1 MLDLGMTQR
10 TQSRQSHPAGNLI
23 TLYNNIGN
31 HLNFICYLRGGV
43 DNHGLGKTPTL
54 LVYDIIKRKTDSKKW
69 GQAAK
74 DDIGDLKNSELLFDK
89 FKLFLSRENSEG
101 YYGGGHKELNQIYE
115 KNNGYYGSTDSSKD
129 DYNSINYGIVDAI
142 ADYLKYFKKHVD
154 SAIMKEEKN
163 GESKQKIN
171 YVLTV
176 PAMWDASA
184 REKMAKAAI
193 SAGIVTKEQ
202 ISNLLIITEPE
213 AAALYCENKYKDFV
227 MEDGKT
233 FIVCDAGGGTVDLV
247 TFRLIKNSKGELS
260 ICQVGDGDGDFC
272 GSTYLDE
279 KFKDYLLKFYDD
291 VGYQYDVCKLDF
303 SDIMKKFETSW
314 KVTLYLFDTTSIG
327 NYENNTLY

>member
-1 MLDLGMTQR
+1 MLDLGITQR

-23 TLYNNIGN
+23 IFYNNIGN

-54 LVYDIIKRKTDSKKW
+54 LVYDIIKRKTDPKKW

-74 DDIGDLKNSELLFDK
+74 DDIIYLKSSELLFDK
-89 FKLFLSRENSEG
+89 FKLFLSRKNSEDF
-101 YYGGGHKELNQIYE
+101 YGGGTKELDQIYD
-115 KNNGYYGSTDSSKD
+115 KNSRYYDSTDSSKD

-154 SAIMKEEKN
+154 KAIMKEEKN
-163 GESKQKIN
+163 GDSKQKIN

-227 MEDGKT
+227 MEDGTT

-260 ICQVGDGDGDFC
+260 ICQVGDGAGDLC
-272 GSTYLDE
+272 GSTYLD
-279 KFKDYLLKFYDD
+279 KNFKEYLLEFYDST
-291 VGYQYDVCKLDF
+291 GYQYDECKLDF
-303 SDIMKKFETSW
+303 RGVMKTFETNW
-314 KVTLYLFDTTSIG
+314 KVTLYLFDTTGIG